1 MKQVTCFATFLVAVC
16 VASTGAMAQNVY
28 RCGNTYSQ
36 KPCADGVQV
45 DVQDSRTAAQKTES
59 QAAVRREA
67 STADAMEKARLKEEA
82 RLTGANDKSTSSPNG
97 KKANSKSPASDT
109 STGNSGP
116 RAAAGTTP
124 KSQAKKK
131 KEPEYFT
138 ARGAVAEKPKSTAS
152 KGK

>member
-1 MKQVTCFATFLVAVC
+1 MKQVTCFATVLVAVC

-36 KPCADGVQV
+36 KPCAEGVQV
-45 DVQDSRTAAQKTES
+45 DVQDSRTPAQKAES

-82 RLTGANDKSTSSPNG
+82 RSTGAGTKATASPKDKKVTSKPS
-97 KKANSKSPASDT
+97 ATDT
-109 STGNSGP
+109 P
-116 RAAAGTTP
+116 AGTANHSP
-124 KSQAKKK
+124 SKGKAQKMQPKKK

-138 ARGAVAEKPKSTAS
+138 ARALAAEKPKSAAS